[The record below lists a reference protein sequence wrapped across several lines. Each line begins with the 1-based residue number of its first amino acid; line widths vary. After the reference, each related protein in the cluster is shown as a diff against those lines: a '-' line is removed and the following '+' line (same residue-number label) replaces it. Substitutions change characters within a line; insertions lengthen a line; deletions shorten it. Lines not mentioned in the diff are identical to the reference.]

1 MTIAVLIAT
10 CNRTDMLRTCLE
22 LLLANDRR
30 PDEIVVADQGDD
42 NSTREMLGQLDAGQ
56 TAIKYEHLVLKGKS
70 NALNHAIRKTECD
83 VIALTDDDVLP
94 PSDWLDAIATVVEA
108 HEDVG
113 AFCGRVLPEE
123 GTNPDDYLN
132 LVLDAEPFIFDKSI
146 NPISPSFVGAD
157 MAIRRQV
164 LIDVGCYN
172 EAFGPGSRLRSNEDG
187 ELAYRLIRA
196 GVKIRHSPEMLV
208 YHSGWRG
215 ETENVDLL
223 FDYAFGIGALAGYCR
238 RGGDWPPSWYLAR
251 KLFYRVRQ
259 WLYGF
264 FFCTP
269 RWRDDARL
277 HLRAFIAGYREGRRD
292 PDEPAL

>member
-10 CNRTDMLRTCLE
+10 CNRADMLRTCIE
-22 LLLANDRR
+22 LLLANDRQ
-30 PDEIVVADQGDD
+30 PDEIVVADQSDD
-42 NSTREMLGQLDAGQ
+42 DSTREMLERVDAGQ
-56 TAIKYEHLVLKGKS
+56 TTIKYDRLARKGKS
-70 NALNHAIRKTECD
+70 NALNHAIQRTECD

-94 PSDWLDAIATVVEA
+94 PADWLTAMASVVQT
-108 HEDVG
+108 HEEVG
-113 AFCGRVLPEE
+113 AFCGRVLPEK

-132 LVLDAEPFIFDKSI
+132 LVLDTESFIFDKSI

-157 MAIRRQV
+157 MAIRRQT

-172 EAFGPGSRLRSNEDG
+172 EEFGPGSRLRSNEDG

-196 GVKIRHSPEMLV
+196 GVQIRHSPEMLV

-215 ETENVDLL
+215 EADNAELL

-238 RGGDWPPSWYLAR
+238 RRGDWAPSWYLTR

-269 RWRDDARL
+269 KWRADASL
-277 HLRAFIAGYREGRRD
+277 HLRAFIAGYREGRR
-292 PDEPAL
+292 EPG